1 MPSSTILSTKPVKKK
16 YKSLQKLP
24 GVCIAAD
31 CPLLV
36 ERAAVIQNRETKETF
51 LQLKMLNRGA
61 NAVVSAAV
69 TGVLCS
75 AQRQPVVGSEFTAA
89 FAAAN
94 AAQGQAFGTRD
105 LVPVYIVP
113 AYVSITE
120 AAVTYADGTTARW
133 TGAPDNGYANLRPYV
148 VPSAYRKFVP
158 GAEDIAAIPYRFSAD
173 TYLCSCG
180 TVVYGVT
187 CPRCRRTFTEAMQLT
202 TLPGLETVRS
212 NYGRGGQDFVA
223 QSDAEAPKP
232 INWKGYSEKATEAGE
247 AATDAAKKY
256 GAIAMEA
263 SKKAAQTTQTA
274 AKEVLLPKAKV
285 LGADMKD
292 RARKLLAE
300 LKTSPKTVP
309 YLGVVFVFLVV
320 NHIFRGMEN
329 RVSLT
334 GLLALAAANS
344 YVSDSFIRVLLRPLT
359 VCLAMLLG
367 PLVGTLYGAVSP
379 VAYSIPNT
387 GTYSPTKIVCGI
399 VIGLAAG
406 WLARL
411 LKIGERGIQRN
422 NLQKVAITAA
432 VTALITTVTDEYL
445 YVALGNVVS
454 GVTSYGIIG
463 FLRMMNEN
471 FAVDCITTR
480 ALLQKHFVFS
490 FLWTVMLAIVLY
502 FAVMAIVVRLAKAAP
517 TPADLQAKAR
527 KQKALA
533 PAEKQAKAATAPN
546 TQKEETEENFS
557 AQM

>member
-51 LQLKMLNRGA
+51 LQLKMLNGGA

-105 LVPVYIVP
+105 LVPVDIVP

-120 AAVTYADGTTARW
+120 AAVTYADGTTVRW

-158 GAEDIAAIPYRFSAD
+158 GAEDIVAIPYRFSAD

>member
-158 GAEDIAAIPYRFSAD
+158 GAEDIVAIPYRFSAD

-180 TVVYGVT
+180 SVVYGVT

-232 INWKGYSEKATEAGE
+232 INWKGYGEKATEAGE

>member
-1 MPSSTILSTKPVKKK
+1 M
-16 YKSLQKLP
+16 
-24 GVCIAAD
+24 
-31 CPLLV
+31 
-36 ERAAVIQNRETKETF
+36 
-51 LQLKMLNRGA
+51 QLKMLNRGA

-158 GAEDIAAIPYRFSAD
+158 GAEDIVAIPYRFSAD

-180 TVVYGVT
+180 SVVYGVT

-232 INWKGYSEKATEAGE
+232 INWKGYGEKATEAGE
-247 AATDAAKKY
+247 AATDAARKY

-309 YLGVVFVFLVV
+309 YLGVVLVFLVV

-367 PLVGTLYGAVSP
+367 PLAGTLYGAVSP
-379 VAYSIPNT
+379 VVYSIPNT

-490 FLWTVMLAIVLY
+490 FLWTVVLAIVLY